1 MEPRVANKFRLGRK
15 LGSGSF
21 GEIYLG
27 THVQTN
33 EEVAIKLESVKTK
46 HPQLLYESKLYR
58 ILQGGTGIPNVKWFG
73 VEGDYNVLVMD
84 LLGPSLEDLFSFCNR
99 KLSLKTV
106 LMLADQM
113 INRVEYVH
121 MKSFLHR
128 DIKPDNF
135 LMGLGKRA
143 NQVYMIDFGL
153 AKKYRDSATHQHI
166 PYRENKNLT
175 GTARYASVNTHL
187 GIEQSRRDDLESLG
201 YVLMYF
207 LKGRLVFL
215 WCYSI
220 STSCNLL
227 FTNNCPYCASLPWQG
242 LKAGT
247 KKQKYEKI
255 SERKIATSVE
265 ALCRGYPTEFIS
277 YFHYC
282 RSLRFED
289 TPDYQYL
296 KRLFR
301 DLFIREGF
309 QFDYVFDWTI
319 LKYQQSQMAVPPRAM
334 AAAAGQSSGMA
345 PMANNNRL
353 SEGRRSGWS
362 TDPLRRQVPPAG
374 INAVS
379 LSKQKSPVRQ
389 EQSSSKDAVL
399 PSSTFLGRSSGSLRR
414 PAVSS
419 SRATGEAEI
428 RSRTPDTSPGTF
440 QRNAPPRRPSQTLE
454 YADPRL
460 SSSGRLM
467 PNTKNYESTLRGIQG
482 LNFDA
487 NDRIHY

>member
-1 MEPRVANKFRLGRK
+1 MEPRVGNKYRLGRK

-21 GEIYLG
+21 GEIFLG

-58 ILQGGTGIPNVKWFG
+58 ILQGLTGIPNVKWFG

-121 MKSFLHR
+121 QKSFLHR

-153 AKKYRDSATHQHI
+153 AKKYRDTATHQHI

-207 LKGRLVFL
+207 LRG
-215 WCYSI
+215 
-220 STSCNLL
+220 
-227 FTNNCPYCASLPWQG
+227 SLPWQG

-265 ALCRGYPTEFIS
+265 ALCRGYPTEFQS

-289 TPDYQYL
+289 VPDYQYL

-319 LKYQQSQMAVPPRAM
+319 LKYQQSQMTSVPPRAIP
-334 AAAAGQSSGMA
+334 AAVGQSSGMA
-345 PMANNNRL
+345 PMANNNRV
-353 SEGRRSGWS
+353 SATEEGRRSGWS
-362 TDPLRRQVPPAG
+362 GDPLRRQFPPAG
-374 INAVS
+374 ITAGS

-389 EQSSSKDAVL
+389 ELSTSKDAVF
-399 PSSTFLGRSSGSLRR
+399 PSSTFMGRSSGSLRR

-419 SRATGEAEI
+419 SRDLQTSEAEPS
-428 RSRTPDTSPGTF
+428 RSRTSDASPGTL
-440 QRNAPPRRPSQTLE
+440 QRNAPPRRTSQMLD
-454 YADPRL
+454 YSDPRN
-460 SSSGRLM
+460 SSSGRHVS
-467 PNTKNYESTLRGIQG
+467 NTKNYESTLRGIQG